1 MMMMMMMMMMMED
14 DDDDDDDGG
23 GGAGSFASVPQ
34 PHPRYN
40 LASPELCSILSSL
53 SRRVHA
59 RRRS

>member
-1 MMMMMMMMMMMED
+1 MMMMMMMMMMED

-40 LASPELCSILSSL
+40 LASPELCSILSS
-53 SRRVHA
+53 
-59 RRRS
+59 